1 MNNKSSILQFN
12 NNYSLQRED
21 AMRLYQNA
29 AHDSELRI
37 HAFLAVMS
45 CPTTEVLTKVRM
57 MLSGEPVNQV
67 GSFVWT
73 YLENLKETDSPLKQ
87 DLSTILDDAKL
98 REDFNC
104 DVRKFSR
111 NIEKSFF
118 SDYLNAGAQVRGQL
132 LTSKMSLMDS
142 VLNVPSRLSILFF
155 VLL

>member
-1 MNNKSSILQFN
+1 
-12 NNYSLQRED
+12 
-21 AMRLYQNA
+21 MRLYQNA
-29 AHDSELRI
+29 ENDAELRI

-45 CPTTEVLTKVRM
+45 CPTTDVLTKVRM

-73 YLENLKETDSPLKQ
+73 YLENIKESASPLKQ
-87 DLSTILDDAKL
+87 ELASILDDAKL

-118 SDYLNAGAQVRGQL
+118 SDYLNVGAQVCN
-132 LTSKMSLMDS
+132 KE
-142 VLNVPSRLSILFF
+142 LSH
-155 VLL
+155 